1 MAMTETNPF
10 RFDDVEQR
18 VEEHIRHPYLVKNKV
33 RRSVSRFHSEMIV
46 AILRVAGVPQEESTK
61 ILDAALLLQ
70 HGLSIHDE
78 VDTHLGLK
86 RQLIVLAGDYSSSHY
101 YAVLSQ
107 VGNLPLMS
115 TLCNAVVKINE
126 AKMTLHNSGTD
137 LPSETSMEL
146 LFTVHGELLFGLI
159 EYYSLDKDYWTDHV
173 RSLVRAYI
181 IHEEMENFPDLKY
194 FTLRQAYDW
203 LSDAMDRIVNQTDN
217 WFEPVSSLLMES
229 LVLVQTALDNK
240 TYAEDSP

>member
-1 MAMTETNPF
+1 MAMTEANPF

-18 VEEHIRHPYLVKNKV
+18 VKDHIRHPYLVKNQV
-33 RRSVSRFHSEMIV
+33 RRSVSRFHFEML
-46 AILRVAGVPQEESTK
+46 AALLRLADARQEEAEK
-61 ILDAALLLQ
+61 VLDAALLLQ

-86 RQLIVLAGDYSSSHY
+86 RQLVVLAGDYSSSHY
-101 YAVLSQ
+101 YAVLSKI
-107 VGNLPLMS
+107 GNFPLMS
-115 TLCNAVVKINE
+115 ALCKAVVRINE
-126 AKMTLHNSGTD
+126 AKMTLHNSGAD
-137 LPSETSMEL
+137 LVNETAMEL
-146 LFTVHGELLFGLI
+146 LLTVHGELLFGLI
-159 EYYSLDKDYWTDHV
+159 EYYSLEKSYWTDHV

-181 IHEEMENFPDLKY
+181 IHEKMQNSPYLNY

-203 LSDAMDRIVNQTDN
+203 LSDAMDRIINQTDN